1 MYATHSSRA
10 RSFVLLFY
18 LLGGHLFAQDA
29 AEGHLFA
36 QDIAAGLKG
45 RVVNAEGLPLAK
57 VIVQLDRENSV
68 CITDQEG
75 AFILSPLK
83 DGVYKL
89 TFTHIGFNPK
99 SVSSIQ
105 VKGEVRDLGEIVLV
119 TRILPIA
126 GMEVISTRLH
136 KQPFEL
142 PMPFN
147 LVSAED
153 ITTREAKTT
162 AEALREEPGLAVQKT
177 NHGGGS
183 AIIRGLSSNQILLLV
198 DGIRLNNATYR
209 LGNHQ
214 YLTTVDANMLSQ
226 MEVVRGPNSVLYGSD
241 ALGGT
246 INLVS
251 KTPPFAASGAHVDY
265 ALASRYASA
274 DQEKMLHGACIYS
287 SRIWALSAGASYQ
300 DFGDLKRGENSRHPE
315 LEKSPNGAVQSPSGY
330 EAYDA
335 HFKLIA
341 QPLSRQ
347 VWTLAYQLSRQEKVP
362 RYDKYENEGFYR
374 WLYDPQKR
382 DLLYVNI
389 ENSLPGP
396 WLRIVKTSLSWHRQE
411 EGRIQQQAMDKDVTI
426 ENDIV
431 QTLGAGITLN
441 ATIGSHTQVA
451 GLEIYHDRVAS
462 KTDMIDMAF
471 QTKIPQARGRYPDG
485 ATYFSMG
492 VFAEDYW
499 KMTSRCSMI
508 LGARCSSYRTEFV
521 GDSSMIQQT
530 FSALTGSLGLVYA
543 ISPQINLSGNLG
555 QGFRAPN
562 LSDISKLGRSKG
574 MIYEVPNLHLQPE
587 KMLNYEVGIKIQTDK
602 LVAALAGYQ
611 AAIYDLLGSAGTAYR
626 GSTTILIDGDTC
638 IVKSKQNLGQAF
650 IRGMEVSF
658 DYALLNKI
666 HLFGNANY
674 VIGENST
681 LDEPVG
687 GIPPAYGLI
696 GIRNSTTRY
705 TWNVF
710 SRFAAKQR
718 RLSSDDLDD
727 PRIPAGGTPGWVI
740 LCLRT
745 TVKVRSGCVLHMGIE
760 NLFDV
765 NYREHGSGINAPGR
779 NFILGLHLGSH

>member
-57 VIVQLDRENSV
+57 VVVQLDRQNSV

-75 AFILSPLK
+75 AFVLSPLK

-99 SVSSIQ
+99 SVYSIQ

-147 LVSAED
+147 LVTAED

-198 DGIRLNNATYR
+198 DGIRLNNSTYR

-214 YLTTVDANMLSQ
+214 YLTTVDQSMLSQ
-226 MEVVRGPNSVLYGSD
+226 VEVVRGPNSVRFGSD

-246 INLVS
+246 INLVT
-251 KTPPFAASGAHVDY
+251 KTPAFSDSGPRLDY
-265 ALASRYASA
+265 RAASRYASA
-274 DQEKMLHGACIYS
+274 DQEKMIHGALTVFSKKYAFYS
-287 SRIWALSAGASYQ
+287 GATYK
-300 DFGDLKRGENSRHPE
+300 DFDDLRRGENSRHPQ
-315 LEKSPNGAVQSPSGY
+315 LEKSPGGAVQSPSGY
-330 EAYDA
+330 KAYDA
-335 HFKLIA
+335 HFKLVA
-341 QPLSRQ
+341 NPVSRQ
-347 VWTLAYQLSRQEKVP
+347 LWTLAYQLSRQEKVP

-389 ENSLPGP
+389 ENNLHGP
-396 WLRIVKTSLSWHRQE
+396 WLRGIKTSLSWNRQE
-411 EGRIQQQAMDKDVTI
+411 EGRIQQPAVDKDVTI
-426 ENDIV
+426 EHDVV
-431 QTLGAGITLN
+431 QTLGTGVTLY
-441 ATIGSHTQVA
+441 ATIGAHTQTA
-451 GLEIYHDRVAS
+451 GLEIYHDRVTS
-462 KTDMIDMAF
+462 KTDIIDTPYQA
-471 QTKIPQARGRYPDG
+471 KITQPRGRYPDG
-485 ATYFSMG
+485 ATYLSFG
-492 VFAEDYW
+492 AFAEDYW
-499 KMTSRCSMI
+499 QLTSRFSVT
-508 LGARCSSYRTEFV
+508 LGGRFSCFRTEFR
-521 GDSSMIQQT
+521 GDSSMVRQN
-530 FSALTGSLGLVYA
+530 FNALTGSLGLVYS
-543 ISPQINLSGNLG
+543 ITSHINITGNLG